1 MTGQNVYLLGGYQTD
16 FKRAY
21 QREGMDLKALMGEA
35 VDSAMSQTGIE
46 PGEIQVAHVGNFVAE
61 LFCGQGQLGGFFAGL
76 HPEFSGLPA
85 SRHEGACASGSLAAL
100 AAQADIKAGHYDLA
114 CVLGVEMMRH
124 TDSQTAADN
133 LAAAAHVG
141 AEGQEAQWMW
151 PWMFDRLGEEYDRR
165 YGLKYEHLATI
176 AETNFSNARTNPNAQ
191 TRRYNFNDRSFTQD
205 NDANPVVEGMIRKQ
219 DCGQITD
226 GAACVF
232 LASESYA
239 RGYAERQGIALE
251 QIPYIKGWGHRTVTI
266 KLEDKLK
273 EQHNSPY
280 VFPHVRGTLTDAY
293 QRAGISGPE
302 DLDVIETHD
311 CFTTTEYM
319 AIDHFG
325 ITAPG
330 ESWKA
335 VEEGVIQRDGKLPVN
350 PSGGLI
356 GGGHPVG
363 ATGVRMLVDAHKQV
377 TGQADGYQVD
387 GAKTAAT
394 LNIGGS
400 ATTMVSFIVSGPG
413 NA

>member
-1 MTGQNVYLLGGYQTD
+1 MSQNRVYLLGGYQSD
-16 FKRAY
+16 FKKAY
-21 QREGMDLKALMGEA
+21 QRAGIDLKSLMGEA
-35 VDSAMSQTGIE
+35 VDGAMTATGIE
-46 PGEIQVAHVGNFVAE
+46 PEDVEVAHVGNFVAE
-61 LFCGQGQLGGFFAGL
+61 LFCGQGQLGGIFAAL

-124 TDSQTAADN
+124 TDAQTAANN
-133 LAAAAHVG
+133 LAAAAHIG
-141 AEGQEAQWMW
+141 AEGEEAQWMW
-151 PWMFDRLGEEYDRR
+151 PWMFDKLGEEYDRR
-165 YGLKYEHLATI
+165 YGLKYEHLAAI
-176 AETNFSNARTNPNAQ
+176 GETNFGNARTNPNAQ
-191 TRRYNFNDRSFTQD
+191 TREYRFFENSFAQD
-205 NDANPVVEGMIRKQ
+205 DDANPVVEGMIRKQ

-239 RGYAERQGIALE
+239 KDYAARRGASLE
-251 QIPYIKGWGHRTVTI
+251 DIPYIKGWGHRTVTI
-266 KLEDKLK
+266 RLEDKLK

-293 QRAGISGPE
+293 GRAGIAGPE

-325 ITAPG
+325 ITGPG

-335 VEEGVIQRDGKLPVN
+335 VEDGTIQRDGKLPVN

-363 ATGVRMLVDAHKQV
+363 ATGVRMLVDAYKQV
-377 TGQADGYQVD
+377 TDTADGYQVE

-400 ATTMVSFIVSGPG
+400 STTMVSFIVSAGS
-413 NA
+413 A

>member
-191 TRRYNFNDRSFTQD
+191 TRSYNFNDRSFTSPP
-205 NDANPVVEGMIRKQ
+205 NHMP
-219 DCGQITD
+219 
-226 GAACVF
+226 GAM
-232 LASESYA
+232 LSGKASRWS
-239 RGYAERQGIALE
+239 R
-251 QIPYIKGWGHRTVTI
+251 
-266 KLEDKLK
+266 
-273 EQHNSPY
+273 
-280 VFPHVRGTLTDAY
+280 FPTL
-293 QRAGISGPE
+293 RA
-302 DLDVIETHD
+302 
-311 CFTTTEYM
+311 
-319 AIDHFG
+319 
-325 ITAPG
+325 
-330 ESWKA
+330 
-335 VEEGVIQRDGKLPVN
+335 
-350 PSGGLI
+350 
-356 GGGHPVG
+356 G
-363 ATGVRMLVDAHKQV
+363 ATGR
-377 TGQADGYQVD
+377 
-387 GAKTAAT
+387 
-394 LNIGGS
+394 
-400 ATTMVSFIVSGPG
+400 
-413 NA
+413 